1 MSSKSKIKGSVYEA
15 KIAKLLTNE
24 FKVEFRKVPL
34 SGSIDYLKG
43 DIWTPKDTA
52 WWPYC
57 IECKHYK
64 DIQWNN
70 FLTSKTTDM
79 LMFWRQ
85 TVREAE
91 VMEKKPLLIFRWN
104 RSKDFAAFA
113 DNLEVD
119 HFVKVKSF
127 GCEFKITLLDEW
139 IKKVKPILCE

>member
-1 MSSKSKIKGSVYEA
+1 
-15 KIAKLLTNE
+15 
-24 FKVEFRKVPL
+24 
-34 SGSIDYLKG
+34 
-43 DIWTPKDTA
+43 
-52 WWPYC
+52 
-57 IECKHYK
+57 
-64 DIQWNN
+64 
-70 FLTSKTTDM
+70 M